1 MVAEIII
8 NSIVKTLNRVF
19 DYNIPEELADKIK
32 IGSRVLVPFGNGKK
46 LEDGFVI
53 NIKQSSEYK
62 IKDIVKF
69 EEKAFSKENIEL
81 AKWMSNRYFCNISDC
96 LKLMLPPGTATKE
109 LENRTKEKLINFV
122 YLAKETDEIEN
133 AIENKIIK
141 SEKQIRVLKFLEE
154 NEEATVSD
162 IEMFTEASRAIVKT
176 LEKNGF
182 VEIVAKEVERNPFI
196 HKNIQRDE
204 KRKLTEEQQLAF
216 NTINKSIIEHKFNE
230 FLIYGVTG
238 SGKTEVYMQLIENVL
253 KQEKTAIVLVPEISL
268 TPQMVDRFIAR
279 FGEETIAVLHSKL
292 SVGERYDQWNKIKN
306 GDIILITTH
315 IKGLD
320 TSHLGFAWKKEGKT
334 YLLHASSKGK
344 QVMISSLPLQEYME
358 GIDSQSGIMLARAAK
373 TLAE

>member
-69 EEKAFSKENIEL
+69 EEQAFSKENIEL

-196 HKNIQRDE
+196 HKNIQ
-204 KRKLTEEQQLAF
+204 KR
-216 NTINKSIIEHKFNE
+216 
-230 FLIYGVTG
+230 
-238 SGKTEVYMQLIENVL
+238 
-253 KQEKTAIVLVPEISL
+253 
-268 TPQMVDRFIAR
+268 
-279 FGEETIAVLHSKL
+279 
-292 SVGERYDQWNKIKN
+292 
-306 GDIILITTH
+306 
-315 IKGLD
+315 
-320 TSHLGFAWKKEGKT
+320 
-334 YLLHASSKGK
+334 
-344 QVMISSLPLQEYME
+344 
-358 GIDSQSGIMLARAAK
+358 
-373 TLAE
+373 